1 MKNLQL
7 NFISE
12 IYEHY
17 FISYSKSIIEAKI
30 KINNVIH
37 RIKLHNVATEV
48 ILH

>member
-7 NFISE
+7 IFISK

-17 FISYSKSIIEAKI
+17 FISYSKSITEA

-37 RIKLHNVATEV
+37 RIKFHNVATEV